1 MKDKFDSI
9 FNVDLNHDYDNIE
22 LESVDKNLEA
32 YIDVDLNHD
41 YDNIELESVDK
52 NLEAYIDV
60 DLNHDYDNIELE
72 SVDKNLEAY
81 IDVDADF
88 ITSTDTYVSLSK
100 DYNDLYNKPSI
111 NGITLI
117 GDKSLQELLDIEA
130 IDCGTST
137 TVI

>member
-1 MKDKFDSI
+1 MKNKFDSI
-9 FNVDLNHDYDNIE
+9 FN
-22 LESVDKNLEA
+22 
-32 YIDVDLNHD
+32 
-41 YDNIELESVDK
+41 
-52 NLEAYIDV
+52 V